1 MKWSALAFA
10 SACLCLSALP
20 HVARADD
27 LLESYDAYIGEDD
40 LYNSN
45 GERLSAPWQVIR
57 QDRANVHKFGISQRG
72 DESDSFFASKR
83 NRDIAERL
91 IRDGSIDRRSARR
104 LMGGDV
110 MIHVDIYGQG
120 DVGDYI
126 EVTVD

>member
-1 MKWSALAFA
+1 MKWSVFA
-10 SACLCLSALP
+10 CACACLCLSALP
-20 HVARADD
+20 HAARADD
-27 LLESYDAYIGEDD
+27 LLESYNAYIGEDD

-45 GERLSAPWQVIR
+45 GERLTAPWQVIR
-57 QDRANVHKFGISQRG
+57 QDRANFHKFGISQRG

-91 IRDGSIDRRSARR
+91 IRDGSINRQSARL

-110 MIHVDIYGQG
+110 MIRVDIYGQG

-126 EVTVD
+126 EVTVN